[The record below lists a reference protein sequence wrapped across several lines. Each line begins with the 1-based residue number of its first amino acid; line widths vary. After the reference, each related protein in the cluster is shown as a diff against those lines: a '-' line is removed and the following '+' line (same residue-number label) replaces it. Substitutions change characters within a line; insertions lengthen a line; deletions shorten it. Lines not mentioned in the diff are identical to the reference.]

1 MNVGW
6 LLDSSAIGLAHRK
19 EVMTRLRPMLRAG
32 VLYTCPVLD
41 LEALATAATPQAY
54 RRMRADRQRAY
65 RSVPFGPAVGE
76 RAIRLQARLGPLGGP
91 PVRPRDLLVAATA
104 LEHDLTVLHH
114 HPAFPLLGEICDLDQ
129 RAVAHLGTLE

>member
-6 LLDSSAIGLAHRK
+6 LLDSSAIAIAHRK
-19 EVMTRLRPMLRAG
+19 EVLARLGPMLRAG

-65 RSVPFGPAVGE
+65 RSVPFGPGIGE
-76 RAIRLQARLGPLGGP
+76 RALRLQSRLGPGQRI
-91 PVRPRDLLVAATA
+91 PVSQRDLLVAATA
-104 LEHDLTVLHH
+104 LENDLSVLHH
-114 HPAFPLLGEICDLDQ
+114 DPAFDLLGQVCGLDQ
-129 RAVAHLGTLE
+129 RAVVDLDAP

>member
-19 EVMTRLRPMLRAG
+19 EVAARLRPMLRAG

-41 LEALATAATPQAY
+41 LEALATAGTPAAY
-54 RRMRADRQRAY
+54 RSMRADRQQVY

-76 RAIRLQARLGPLGGP
+76 RALGLQSRLGRAEGGG
-91 PVRPRDLLVAATA
+91 VRPRDLLVAATA
-104 LEHDLTVLHH
+104 LEHDLVVLHH
-114 HPAFPLLGEICDLDQ
+114 HPAFGVIAGVSELDHRPVADLN
-129 RAVAHLGTLE
+129 TLE

>member
-6 LLDSSAIGLAHRK
+6 LLDSSAIGLAHYK
-19 EVMTRLRPMLRAG
+19 EVAARLRPMLRAG

-41 LEALATAATPQAY
+41 LEALGTAGTPQAY
-54 RRMRADRQRAY
+54 RKMRVDRQQAY

-76 RAIRLQARLGPLGGP
+76 RAVRLQAKLGPWAGP

-104 LEHDLTVLHH
+104 LEYDLTVLHH
-114 HPAFPLLGEICDLDQ
+114 HPAFPLLGEVSELDQ
-129 RAVAHLGTLE
+129 RAVADLNTLE